1 MAYKIMTVVEQKQN
15 NGSTYAFYKKKDTD
29 GYMRV
34 FEAADKAELETEVES
49 MLNEGGY
56 SKKQF
61 IIVEQ
66 LDYNLD
72 TDITGD

>member
-15 NGSTYAFYKKKDTD
+15 NGSTYTFYKKKDTD